1 MSYERK
7 VMENTFEIL
16 TKNDFAWTREFS
28 LNMRVQLVDLLL
40 TYFRDVE
47 DYEKCAKLQ
56 LMLDELEIKNE
67 NHNKTIT
74 TGSGEL

>member
-1 MSYERK
+1 
-7 VMENTFEIL
+7 MENTFEIL
-16 TKNDFAWTREFS
+16 AKNDFAWTREFS

-56 LMLDELEIKNE
+56 PMLDELEIKNE

>member
-16 TKNDFAWTREFS
+16 AKNDFAWTREFS

-56 LMLDELEIKNE
+56 PMLDELEIKNE

>member
-16 TKNDFAWTREFS
+16 TKNDFVWTREFS

-56 LMLDELEIKNE
+56 PMLDELEIKNE

-74 TGSGEL
+74 TGSGKL